1 MLMERLLETLEVP
14 LKLIWSIDVV
24 LNWLSNRSND
34 ARENQLRS
42 KPRVCMRLKTQIFE
56 IVLFFFG
63 RFSATVE
70 KF

>member
-1 MLMERLLETLEVP
+1 MERLLETLEVP